1 MYIGLLMLE
10 NHPVEKLDK
19 MQAEKELIR
28 LNEILDRANS
38 DYYSNDAP
46 NLSDA
51 EYDTLKKRNLDI
63 ESRFPNLKLKNSVS
77 DKIGSKPSST
87 FKKIKH
93 TVKMLSL
100 ANGFDEQ
107 DIIDFDHR
115 VKKILGSE
123 DRVISYVAEPK
134 IDGLSLSLKYID
146 GKLFQATT
154 RGDGEVGE
162 NVTENA
168 ITIQNIPKYIQ
179 NAPSI
184 LEIRGEVYMSLND
197 FNELNIKQ
205 KNIDAKIF
213 SNPRNAAA
221 GSLRQLDSNV
231 TASRPLKFYAYA
243 WGEVSTPI
251 SDTQYNAINRLRKFG
266 FSTNDLTKKCYGPK
280 ELISHYDNISN
291 KRADLGY
298 DIDGVVYKVDDLSY
312 QDRLGFR
319 STTPRWAIAHKFPA
333 EIAQTWLE
341 SIEIQVGRTGALSP
355 VARLKPVN
363 VGGVI
368 VSNATLH
375 NEDYIKGKDSKGNII
390 RGGNDIREGDWVH
403 VYRAGD
409 VIPKISDVDVSKR
422 ISTSKSYTFPSF
434 CPECNSPSERIEGD
448 SVARCIGGITCPAQA
463 VQGLAHFVSRG
474 AFDIDGLGN
483 KQIEQFYQLGWVKEP
498 ADIFKLK
505 LRYENGI
512 KRLENRDGW
521 GQKSANNLFN
531 AVEAKRIIPLN
542 KMLYAL
548 GIRHVGE
555 TSAMLLSKHYK
566 SFDNLKKSMNEA
578 KNLEG
583 SSWSDLMSIDG
594 VGEVLAKAIIQI
606 FNNPAQRQII
616 DNLVE
621 ELIIEDEIENIVS
634 GSPLEGMVVVFTGSL
649 ELMTRSEAKISAEK
663 FGAKVSGS
671 VSKKTDLVV
680 SGPGAGSKEKKAIEL
695 GVKVLSES
703 EWLKLINL
711 NNLSDAK

>member
-1 MYIGLLMLE
+1 MLE

-221 GSLRQLDSNV
+221 GSLRQLDSKV

-280 ELISHYDNISN
+280 ELISHYNNISN

-390 RGGNDIREGDWVH
+390 RDGNDIREGDWVY

-422 ISTSKSYTFPSF
+422 ISTSKPYTFPSF

-594 VGEVLAKAIIQI
+594 VGEVLAKALIQI

-649 ELMTRSEAKISAEK
+649 ELMSRSEAKISAEK

-671 VSKKTDLVV
+671 VSKKTDFVV

-711 NNLSDAK
+711 NNFSDAK

>member
-1 MYIGLLMLE
+1 MSE

-51 EYDTLKKRNLDI
+51 EYDTLKKRNLNI
-63 ESRFPNLKLKNSVS
+63 ELRFPNLKLKNSVS
-77 DKIGSKPSST
+77 NKIGSKPSST

-221 GSLRQLDSNV
+221 GSLRQLDSKV

-251 SDTQYNAINRLRKFG
+251 SDTQYNAIKRLRKFG

-280 ELISHYDNISN
+280 ELISHYNKISN

-390 RGGNDIREGDWVH
+390 RDGNDIREGDWVY

-422 ISTSKSYTFPSF
+422 ISTSKPYTFPSF

-594 VGEVLAKAIIQI
+594 VGEVLAKALIQI

-634 GSPLEGMVVVFTGSL
+634 GSPLAGMVVVFTGSL
-649 ELMTRSEAKISAEK
+649 KLMSRSEAKISAEK

-671 VSKKTDLVV
+671 VSKKTDFVV

-711 NNLSDAK
+711 NNSSDAK

>member
-1 MYIGLLMLE
+1 MSE

-51 EYDTLKKRNLDI
+51 EYDTLKKRNLNI
-63 ESRFPNLKLKNSVS
+63 ELRFPNLKLKNSVS
-77 DKIGSKPSST
+77 NKIGSKPSST

-107 DIIDFDHR
+107 DIIDFDQR
-115 VKKILGSE
+115 VKKILGFE

-221 GSLRQLDSNV
+221 GSLRQLDSKV

-280 ELISHYDNISN
+280 ELISHYNNISN

-390 RGGNDIREGDWVH
+390 RDGNDIREGDWVY

-422 ISTSKSYTFPSF
+422 ISTSKPYTFPSF

-594 VGEVLAKAIIQI
+594 VGEVLAKALIQI

-649 ELMTRSEAKISAEK
+649 ELMSRSEAKISAEK

-671 VSKKTDLVV
+671 VSKKTDFVV

-711 NNLSDAK
+711 NNFSDAK

>member
-1 MYIGLLMLE
+1 MSE

-51 EYDTLKKRNLDI
+51 EYDTLKKRNLNI
-63 ESRFPNLKLKNSVS
+63 ELRFPNLKLKNSVS
-77 DKIGSKPSST
+77 NKIGSKPSST

-221 GSLRQLDSNV
+221 GSLRQLDSKI

-280 ELISHYDNISN
+280 ELISHYNNISN

-333 EIAQTWLE
+333 EMAQTWLE

-390 RGGNDIREGDWVH
+390 RDGNDIREGDWVY

-422 ISTSKSYTFPSF
+422 ISTSKPYTFPSF

-594 VGEVLAKAIIQI
+594 VGEVLAKAVIQI

-649 ELMTRSEAKISAEK
+649 ELMSRSEAKISAEK

-671 VSKKTDLVV
+671 VSKKTDFVV

>member
-1 MYIGLLMLE
+1 MSE

-51 EYDTLKKRNLDI
+51 EYDTLKKRNLNI

-221 GSLRQLDSNV
+221 GSLRQLDSKV

-280 ELISHYDNISN
+280 ELISHYNNISN

-390 RGGNDIREGDWVH
+390 RDGNDIREGDWVY

-422 ISTSKSYTFPSF
+422 ISTSKPYTFPSF

-594 VGEVLAKAIIQI
+594 VGEVLAKALIQI

-649 ELMTRSEAKISAEK
+649 ELMSRSEAKISAEK

-671 VSKKTDLVV
+671 VSKKTDFVV

-711 NNLSDAK
+711 NNFSDAK

>member
-1 MYIGLLMLE
+1 MSE

-51 EYDTLKKRNLDI
+51 EYDTLKKRNLNI
-63 ESRFPNLKLKNSVS
+63 ELRFPNLKLKNSVS
-77 DKIGSKPSST
+77 NKIGSKPSST

-221 GSLRQLDSNV
+221 GSLRQLDSKV

-280 ELISHYDNISN
+280 ELISHYNNISN

-390 RGGNDIREGDWVH
+390 RDGNDIREGDWVY

-422 ISTSKSYTFPSF
+422 ISTSKPYTFPSF

-531 AVEAKRIIPLN
+531 AIEAKRIIPLN

-566 SFDNLKKSMNEA
+566 SFDDLKKSMNGA
-578 KNLEG
+578 KSLEG

-594 VGEVLAKAIIQI
+594 VGEILAKAVVQI

-621 ELIIEDEIENIVS
+621 ELVIEDETENIVS
-634 GSPLEGMVVVFTGSL
+634 GSPLEGMAVVFTGSL

>member
-1 MYIGLLMLE
+1 MSE

-51 EYDTLKKRNLDI
+51 EYDTLKKRNLNI
-63 ESRFPNLKLKNSVS
+63 ELRFPNLKLKNSVS
-77 DKIGSKPSST
+77 NKIGSKPSST

-168 ITIQNIPKYIQ
+168 NTIQNIPKYIQ

-221 GSLRQLDSNV
+221 GSLRQLDSKV

-280 ELISHYDNISN
+280 ELISHYNNISN

-594 VGEVLAKAIIQI
+594 VGEVLAKALIQI

-649 ELMTRSEAKISAEK
+649 ELMSRSEAKISAEK

-671 VSKKTDLVV
+671 VSKKTDFVV

>member
-1 MYIGLLMLE
+1 MSE

-51 EYDTLKKRNLDI
+51 EYDTLKKRNLNI
-63 ESRFPNLKLKNSVS
+63 ELRFPNLKLKNSVS
-77 DKIGSKPSST
+77 NKIGSKPSST

-221 GSLRQLDSNV
+221 GSLRQLDSKV

-280 ELISHYDNISN
+280 ELISHYNNISN

-390 RGGNDIREGDWVH
+390 RDGNDIREGDWVY

-422 ISTSKSYTFPSF
+422 ISTSKPYTFPSF

-531 AVEAKRIIPLN
+531 AIEAKRIIPLN

-578 KNLEG
+578 KSLEG

-594 VGEVLAKAIIQI
+594 VGEILAKAVVQI

-649 ELMTRSEAKISAEK
+649 ELMSRSEAKISAEK

-671 VSKKTDLVV
+671 VSKKTDFVV

-711 NNLSDAK
+711 NNFSDAK

>member
-1 MYIGLLMLE
+1 MSE

-51 EYDTLKKRNLDI
+51 EYDTLKKRNLNI
-63 ESRFPNLKLKNSVS
+63 ELRFPNLKLKNSVS
-77 DKIGSKPSST
+77 NKIGSKPSST

-221 GSLRQLDSNV
+221 GSLRQLDSKV

-280 ELISHYDNISN
+280 ELISHYNNISN

-390 RGGNDIREGDWVH
+390 RDGNDIREGDWVY

-422 ISTSKSYTFPSF
+422 ISTSKPYTFPSF

-578 KNLEG
+578 KSLEG

-594 VGEVLAKAIIQI
+594 VGEILAKAVVQI

-621 ELIIEDEIENIVS
+621 ELVIENEIENIVS

-711 NNLSDAK
+711 NNFSDAK

>member
-1 MYIGLLMLE
+1 MSE
-10 NHPVEKLDK
+10 DHPVEKLDK

-46 NLSDA
+46 ILSDA

-107 DIIDFDHR
+107 DIIDFDQR
-115 VKKILGSE
+115 VKKILGFE
-123 DRVISYVAEPK
+123 DRIISYVAEPK

-221 GSLRQLDSNV
+221 GSLRQLDSKV

-251 SDTQYNAINRLRKFG
+251 SDTQYNAIDRLRKFG

-390 RGGNDIREGDWVH
+390 RGGNDIREGDWVY

-422 ISTSKSYTFPSF
+422 ISTSKPYTFPSF
-434 CPECNSPSERIEGD
+434 CPECSSPSERIEGD

-531 AVEAKRIIPLN
+531 AIESKRTIPLN

-578 KNLEG
+578 KSLEG

-594 VGEVLAKAIIQI
+594 VGEILAKAVVQI

-649 ELMTRSEAKISAEK
+649 ELMSRSEAKISAEK

-671 VSKKTDLVV
+671 VSKKTDFVV

-711 NNLSDAK
+711 NNFSDAK

>member
-1 MYIGLLMLE
+1 MSE

-51 EYDTLKKRNLDI
+51 EYDTLKKRNLNI
-63 ESRFPNLKLKNSVS
+63 ELRFPNLKLKNSVS
-77 DKIGSKPSST
+77 NKIGSKPSST

-107 DIIDFDHR
+107 DIIDFDQR
-115 VKKILGSE
+115 VKKILGFE

-221 GSLRQLDSNV
+221 GSLRQLDSKV

-251 SDTQYNAINRLRKFG
+251 SDTQYNAIDRLRKFG

-390 RGGNDIREGDWVH
+390 RGGNDIREGDWVY

-422 ISTSKSYTFPSF
+422 ISTSKPYTFPSF
-434 CPECNSPSERIEGD
+434 CPECSSPSERIEGD

-594 VGEVLAKAIIQI
+594 VGEVLAKALIQI

-649 ELMTRSEAKISAEK
+649 ELMSRSEAKISAEK

-671 VSKKTDLVV
+671 VSKKTDFVV

-711 NNLSDAK
+711 NNFSDAK

>member
-1 MYIGLLMLE
+1 MLE

-221 GSLRQLDSNV
+221 GSLRQLDSKV

-531 AVEAKRIIPLN
+531 AIEAKRIIPLN

-566 SFDNLKKSMNEA
+566 SFDDLKKSMNGA
-578 KNLEG
+578 KSLEG

-594 VGEVLAKAIIQI
+594 VGEILAKAVVQI

-621 ELIIEDEIENIVS
+621 ELVIEDETENIVS

>member
-1 MYIGLLMLE
+1 MSE

-221 GSLRQLDSNV
+221 GSLRQLDSKV

-280 ELISHYDNISN
+280 ELIRHYDNISN

-390 RGGNDIREGDWVH
+390 RGGNDIREGDWVY

-422 ISTSKSYTFPSF
+422 ISTSKPYTFPSF
-434 CPECNSPSERIEGD
+434 CPECSSPSERIEGD

-463 VQGLAHFVSRG
+463 VQGLAHFVSRS

-498 ADIFKLK
+498 ADIFKLR

-531 AVEAKRIIPLN
+531 AIEAKRIIPFN

-555 TSAMLLSKHYK
+555 TSAALLSRHYK
-566 SFDNLKKSMNEA
+566 SFDNLKKSMIEA
-578 KNLEG
+578 KSLEG
-583 SSWSDLMSIDG
+583 SSWSDLISIDG
-594 VGEVLAKAIIQI
+594 VGEILAKAIVQF

-649 ELMTRSEAKISAEK
+649 ELMSRSEAKISAEK

>member
-1 MYIGLLMLE
+1 MLE

-221 GSLRQLDSNV
+221 GSLRQLDSKV

-531 AVEAKRIIPLN
+531 AIEAKRIIPLN

-578 KNLEG
+578 KSLEG

-594 VGEVLAKAIIQI
+594 VGEILAKAVVQI

-621 ELIIEDEIENIVS
+621 ELVIEDEIENIVS

>member
-1 MYIGLLMLE
+1 MSE

-51 EYDTLKKRNLDI
+51 EYDTLKKRNLNI
-63 ESRFPNLKLKNSVS
+63 ELRFPNLKLKNSVS
-77 DKIGSKPSST
+77 NKIGSKPSST

-251 SDTQYNAINRLRKFG
+251 FDTQYNAINRLRKFG

-298 DIDGVVYKVDDLSY
+298 DIDGVVYKVDNLSY

-375 NEDYIKGKDSKGNII
+375 NEDYIKGIDSKGNII
-390 RGGNDIREGDWVH
+390 RGGNDIREGDWVY

-422 ISTSKSYTFPSF
+422 ISTSKPYTFPSF
-434 CPECNSPSERIEGD
+434 CPECSSPSERIEGD

-594 VGEVLAKAIIQI
+594 VGEVLAKALIQI

-649 ELMTRSEAKISAEK
+649 ELMSRSEAKISAEK

-671 VSKKTDLVV
+671 VSKKTDFVV

-711 NNLSDAK
+711 NNFSDAK

>member
-1 MYIGLLMLE
+1 MSE

-221 GSLRQLDSNV
+221 GSLRQLDSKV

-298 DIDGVVYKVDDLSY
+298 DIDGVVYKVDNLSY

-390 RGGNDIREGDWVH
+390 RDGNDIREGDWVY

-422 ISTSKSYTFPSF
+422 ISTSKPYTFPSF

-542 KMLYAL
+542 KVLYAL

-594 VGEVLAKAIIQI
+594 VGEILAKAVVQI
-606 FNNPAQRQII
+606 FNNPAQLQII

-621 ELIIEDEIENIVS
+621 ELVIEDEIENIVS

-649 ELMTRSEAKISAEK
+649 ELMSRSEAKISAEK

-711 NNLSDAK
+711 NNFSDAK

>member
-1 MYIGLLMLE
+1 MSE

-51 EYDTLKKRNLDI
+51 EYDTLKKRNLNI
-63 ESRFPNLKLKNSVS
+63 ELRFPNLKLKNSVS
-77 DKIGSKPSST
+77 NKIGSKPSST

-221 GSLRQLDSNV
+221 GSLRQLDSKV

-280 ELISHYDNISN
+280 ELISHYNNISN

-390 RGGNDIREGDWVH
+390 RDGNDIREGDWVY

-422 ISTSKSYTFPSF
+422 ISTSKPYTFPSF

-594 VGEVLAKAIIQI
+594 VGEVLAKALIQI

-649 ELMTRSEAKISAEK
+649 ELMSRSEAKISAEK

-671 VSKKTDLVV
+671 VSKKTDFVV

-711 NNLSDAK
+711 NNFSDAK

>member
-1 MYIGLLMLE
+1 MSE

-221 GSLRQLDSNV
+221 GSLRQLDSKV

-390 RGGNDIREGDWVH
+390 RDGNDIREGDWVY

-422 ISTSKSYTFPSF
+422 ISTSKPYTFPSF

-531 AVEAKRIIPLN
+531 AIEAKRIIPLN

-578 KNLEG
+578 KSLEG

-594 VGEVLAKAIIQI
+594 VGEILAKAVVQI

-649 ELMTRSEAKISAEK
+649 ELMSRSEAKISAEK

-671 VSKKTDLVV
+671 VSKKTDFVV

>member
-1 MYIGLLMLE
+1 MSE
-10 NHPVEKLDK
+10 NYPVEKLDK

-63 ESRFPNLKLKNSVS
+63 ESRFPTLKLKNSVS
-77 DKIGSKPSST
+77 DKIGSKASST

-115 VKKILGSE
+115 VKKILGSD

-221 GSLRQLDSNV
+221 GSLRQLDSKV

-390 RGGNDIREGDWVH
+390 RDGNDIREGDWVY

-422 ISTSKSYTFPSF
+422 ILTSKPYTFPSF

>member
-1 MYIGLLMLE
+1 MSE

-51 EYDTLKKRNLDI
+51 EYDTLKKRNLNI
-63 ESRFPNLKLKNSVS
+63 ELRFPNLKLKNSVS
-77 DKIGSKPSST
+77 NKIGSKPSST

-221 GSLRQLDSNV
+221 GSLRQLDSKV

-280 ELISHYDNISN
+280 ELISHYNNISN

-390 RGGNDIREGDWVH
+390 RDGNDIREGDWVY

-422 ISTSKSYTFPSF
+422 ISTSKPYTFPSF

-594 VGEVLAKAIIQI
+594 VGEVLAKALIQI
-606 FNNPAQRQII
+606 FNNPAQSQII
-616 DNLVE
+616 DNLAE

-649 ELMTRSEAKISAEK
+649 ELMSRSEAKISAEK

-671 VSKKTDLVV
+671 VSKKTDFVV

-711 NNLSDAK
+711 NNFSDAK

>member
-1 MYIGLLMLE
+1 MSE

-51 EYDTLKKRNLDI
+51 EYDTLKKRNLNI
-63 ESRFPNLKLKNSVS
+63 ELRFPNLKLKNSVS
-77 DKIGSKPSST
+77 NKIGSKPSST

-221 GSLRQLDSNV
+221 GSLRQLDSKV

-280 ELISHYDNISN
+280 ELISHYNNISN

-390 RGGNDIREGDWVH
+390 RDGNDIREGDWVY

-422 ISTSKSYTFPSF
+422 ISTSKPYTFPSF

-542 KMLYAL
+542 KVLYAL

-594 VGEVLAKAIIQI
+594 VGEVLAKALIQI

-649 ELMTRSEAKISAEK
+649 ELMSRSEAKISAEK

-671 VSKKTDLVV
+671 VSKKTDFVV

-711 NNLSDAK
+711 NNFSDAK

>member
-1 MYIGLLMLE
+1 MYIGLLMSE

-51 EYDTLKKRNLDI
+51 EYDTLKKRNLNI
-63 ESRFPNLKLKNSVS
+63 ELRFPNLKLKNSVS
-77 DKIGSKPSST
+77 NKIGSKPSST

-221 GSLRQLDSNV
+221 GSLRQLDSKV

-280 ELISHYDNISN
+280 ELISHYNNISN

-390 RGGNDIREGDWVH
+390 RDGNDIREGDWVY

-422 ISTSKSYTFPSF
+422 ISTSKPYTFPSF

-594 VGEVLAKAIIQI
+594 VGEVLAKALIQI

-649 ELMTRSEAKISAEK
+649 EFMSRSEAKISAEK

-671 VSKKTDLVV
+671 VSKKTDFVV

-711 NNLSDAK
+711 NNFSDAK

>member
-1 MYIGLLMLE
+1 ML
-10 NHPVEKLDK
+10 NDYSVEDLDEVEAK
-19 MQAEKELIR
+19 KELIR

-38 DYYSNDAP
+38 DYYNNDAP
-46 NLSDA
+46 NLSDS
-51 EYDTLKKRNLDI
+51 EYDILKKRNSDI
-63 ESRFPNLKLKNSVS
+63 ELRFPNLKLQNSVS
-77 DKIGSKPSST
+77 NKVGSKPSNS

-93 TVKMLSL
+93 SVKMLSL

-115 VKKILGSE
+115 IKKFLGHE
-123 DRVISYVAEPK
+123 DTIITYVAEPK
-134 IDGLSLSLKYID
+134 IDGLSLSLKYLN
-146 GKLFQATT
+146 GKLSQATT

-168 ITIQNIPKYIQ
+168 KTIQNIPKNIH

-184 LEIRGEVYMSLND
+184 LEVRGEVYMSMDD
-197 FNELNIKQ
+197 FNKLNIKQ
-205 KNIDAKIF
+205 EKNNAKVF
-213 SNPRNAAA
+213 ANPRNAAA
-221 GSLRQLDSNV
+221 GSLRQLDSSV

-251 SDTQYNAINRLRKFG
+251 SDTQYNAINKLRDFG

-280 ELISHYDNISN
+280 ELIHHYDKISN

-298 DIDGVVYKVDDLSY
+298 DIDGVVYKVDNLLY
-312 QDRLGFR
+312 QDRLGYR

-333 EIAQTWLE
+333 EIAKTWLQ

-375 NEDYIKGKDSKGNII
+375 NEDYIKGRDSKGNLI

-403 VYRAGD
+403 IYRAGD
-409 VIPKISDVDVSKR
+409 VIPKISDVDISKR
-422 ISTSKSYTFPSF
+422 NSTSKPYSFPTL

-474 AFDIDGLGN
+474 AFDIEGLGSR
-483 KQIEQFYQLGWVKEP
+483 QIEQFYELGWVKEP
-498 ADIFKLK
+498 SDIFKLK

-512 KRLENRDGW
+512 QRLENRDGW
-521 GQKSANNLFN
+521 GKKSANNLFN
-531 AVEAKRIIPLN
+531 AIEAKRKIPLN

-555 TSAMLLSKHYK
+555 NSASLLSKHYK
-566 SFDNLKKSMNEA
+566 SFDNLRKSMDEA
-578 KNLEG
+578 KNMEDKK
-583 SSWSDLMSIDG
+583 WSELLSIDG
-594 VGEVLAKAIIQI
+594 VGEILAKTIVQV
-606 FNNPAQRQII
+606 FCNPSQRKII
-616 DNLVE
+616 DNLVD
-621 ELIIEDEIENIVS
+621 ELEIESELNVLVS
-634 GSPLEGMVVVFTGSL
+634 DSAVDGKVVVFTGSL
-649 ELMTRSEAKISAEK
+649 ERMTRSEAKISAEK
-663 FGAKVSGS
+663 YGAKVSGS
-671 VSKKTDLVV
+671 VSKKTDFVIA
-680 SGPGAGSKEKKAIEL
+680 GPGAGSKERKAIEL
-695 GVKVLSES
+695 GVKVLSET
-703 EWLKLINL
+703 EWLDLIDINKLA
-711 NNLSDAK
+711 DAK

>member
-1 MYIGLLMLE
+1 MSE

-51 EYDTLKKRNLDI
+51 EYDTLKKRNLNI
-63 ESRFPNLKLKNSVS
+63 ELRFPNLKLKNSVS
-77 DKIGSKPSST
+77 NKIGSKPSST

-280 ELISHYDNISN
+280 ELISHYNNISN

-390 RGGNDIREGDWVH
+390 RGGNDIREGDWVY

-422 ISTSKSYTFPSF
+422 ISTSKPYTFPSF

-566 SFDNLKKSMNEA
+566 SFDNLKKSLNEA

-594 VGEVLAKAIIQI
+594 VGEVLAKALIQI

-649 ELMTRSEAKISAEK
+649 ELMSRSEAKISAEK

-671 VSKKTDLVV
+671 VSKKTDFVV

-711 NNLSDAK
+711 NNFSDAK

>member
-1 MYIGLLMLE
+1 MSE

-51 EYDTLKKRNLDI
+51 EYDTLKKRNLNI
-63 ESRFPNLKLKNSVS
+63 ELRFPNLKLKNSVS
-77 DKIGSKPSST
+77 NKIGSKPSST

-221 GSLRQLDSNV
+221 GSLRQLDSKV

-280 ELISHYDNISN
+280 ELISHYNNISN

-390 RGGNDIREGDWVH
+390 RDGNDIREGDWVY

-422 ISTSKSYTFPSF
+422 ISTSKPYTFPSF

-594 VGEVLAKAIIQI
+594 VGEVLAKALIQI
-606 FNNPAQRQII
+606 FNNPAQSQII

-649 ELMTRSEAKISAEK
+649 ELMSRSEAKISAEK

-671 VSKKTDLVV
+671 VSKKTDFVV

-711 NNLSDAK
+711 NNFSDAK

>member
-1 MYIGLLMLE
+1 MSE
-10 NHPVEKLDK
+10 DHPVEKLDK

-46 NLSDA
+46 ILSDA

-107 DIIDFDHR
+107 DIIDFDQR
-115 VKKILGSE
+115 VKKILGFE

-221 GSLRQLDSNV
+221 GSLRQLDSKV

-251 SDTQYNAINRLRKFG
+251 SDTQYNAIDRLRKFG

-298 DIDGVVYKVDDLSY
+298 DIDGVVYKVDNLSY

-390 RGGNDIREGDWVH
+390 RGGNDIREGDWVY

-422 ISTSKSYTFPSF
+422 ISTSKPYTFPSF
-434 CPECNSPSERIEGD
+434 CPECSSPSERIEGD

-594 VGEVLAKAIIQI
+594 VGEVLAKALIQI

-649 ELMTRSEAKISAEK
+649 ELMSRSEAKISAEK

-671 VSKKTDLVV
+671 VSKKTDFVV

-711 NNLSDAK
+711 NNFSDAK

>member
-1 MYIGLLMLE
+1 MSE
-10 NHPVEKLDK
+10 DHPVEKLDK

-46 NLSDA
+46 ILSDA

-107 DIIDFDHR
+107 DIIDFDQR
-115 VKKILGSE
+115 VKKILGFE

-221 GSLRQLDSNV
+221 GSLRQLDSKV

-251 SDTQYNAINRLRKFG
+251 SDTQYNAIDRLRKFG

-298 DIDGVVYKVDDLSY
+298 DIDGVVYKVDNLSY

-390 RGGNDIREGDWVH
+390 RGGNDIREGDWVY

-422 ISTSKSYTFPSF
+422 ISTSKPYTFPSF
-434 CPECNSPSERIEGD
+434 CPECSSPSERIEGD

-531 AVEAKRIIPLN
+531 AIESKRTIPLN

-555 TSAMLLSKHYK
+555 TSATHLSKRYK

-578 KNLEG
+578 KSLEG
-583 SSWSDLMSIDG
+583 AHWSDLMSIDG
-594 VGEVLAKAIIQI
+594 VGEILAKAVVQI

-621 ELIIEDEIENIVS
+621 ELVIENEIENIVS

>member
-1 MYIGLLMLE
+1 MSE
-10 NHPVEKLDK
+10 DHPVEKLDK

-221 GSLRQLDSNV
+221 GSLRQLDSKV

-531 AVEAKRIIPLN
+531 AIESKRIIPLN

-578 KNLEG
+578 KSLEG

-594 VGEVLAKAIIQI
+594 VGEILAEAVVQI

-621 ELIIEDEIENIVS
+621 ELVIEDETDNIVS

>member
-1 MYIGLLMLE
+1 MSE

-51 EYDTLKKRNLDI
+51 EYDTLKKRNLNI
-63 ESRFPNLKLKNSVS
+63 ELRFPNLKLKNSVS

-221 GSLRQLDSNV
+221 GSLRQLDSKV

-280 ELISHYDNISN
+280 ELISHYNNISN

-390 RGGNDIREGDWVH
+390 RDGNDIREGDWVY

-422 ISTSKSYTFPSF
+422 ISTSKPYTFPSF

-531 AVEAKRIIPLN
+531 AVEAKRIIPFN

-594 VGEVLAKAIIQI
+594 VGEVLAKALIQI

-649 ELMTRSEAKISAEK
+649 ELMSRSEAKISAEK

-671 VSKKTDLVV
+671 VSKKTDFVV
-680 SGPGAGSKEKKAIEL
+680 SGPGAGSKEKKAIKL

-711 NNLSDAK
+711 NNFSDAK

>member
-1 MYIGLLMLE
+1 MSE

-51 EYDTLKKRNLDI
+51 EYDTLKKRNLNI
-63 ESRFPNLKLKNSVS
+63 ELRFPNLKLKNSVS
-77 DKIGSKPSST
+77 NKIGSKPSST

-93 TVKMLSL
+93 AVKMLSL

-221 GSLRQLDSNV
+221 GSLRQLDSKV

-280 ELISHYDNISN
+280 ELISHYNNISN

-390 RGGNDIREGDWVH
+390 RDGNDIREGDWVY

-422 ISTSKSYTFPSF
+422 ISTSKPYTFPSF

-594 VGEVLAKAIIQI
+594 VGEVLAKALIQI

-649 ELMTRSEAKISAEK
+649 EFMSRSEAKISAEK

-671 VSKKTDLVV
+671 VSKKTDFVV

-711 NNLSDAK
+711 NNFSDAK

>member
-1 MYIGLLMLE
+1 MSE
-10 NHPVEKLDK
+10 DHPVEKLDK

-46 NLSDA
+46 ILSDA

-107 DIIDFDHR
+107 DIIDFDQR
-115 VKKILGSE
+115 VKKILGFE

-221 GSLRQLDSNV
+221 GSLRQLDSKV

-531 AVEAKRIIPLN
+531 AIESKRTIPLN

-578 KNLEG
+578 KSLEG

-594 VGEVLAKAIIQI
+594 VGEILAKAVVQI

-621 ELIIEDEIENIVS
+621 ELVIENEIENIVS

>member
-1 MYIGLLMLE
+1 MSE

-51 EYDTLKKRNLDI
+51 EYDTLKKRNLNI
-63 ESRFPNLKLKNSVS
+63 ELRFPNLKLKNSVS
-77 DKIGSKPSST
+77 NKIGSKPSST

-221 GSLRQLDSNV
+221 GSLRQLDSKV

-390 RGGNDIREGDWVH
+390 RDGNDIREGDWVY

-422 ISTSKSYTFPSF
+422 ISTSKPYTFPSF

-578 KNLEG
+578 KSLEG

-594 VGEVLAKAIIQI
+594 VGEILAKAVVQI

-621 ELIIEDEIENIVS
+621 ELVIEDETENIVS

-649 ELMTRSEAKISAEK
+649 ELMSRSEAKISAEK

-671 VSKKTDLVV
+671 VSKKTDFVV

>member
-1 MYIGLLMLE
+1 MSE
-10 NHPVEKLDK
+10 DHPVEKLDK

-46 NLSDA
+46 ILSDA

-107 DIIDFDHR
+107 DIIDFDQR
-115 VKKILGSE
+115 VKKILGFE

-168 ITIQNIPKYIQ
+168 ITIQNIPKYIH

-221 GSLRQLDSNV
+221 GSLRQLDSKV

-251 SDTQYNAINRLRKFG
+251 SDTQYNAIDRLRKFG

-298 DIDGVVYKVDDLSY
+298 DIDGVVYKVDNLSY

-390 RGGNDIREGDWVH
+390 RGGNDIREGDWVY

-422 ISTSKSYTFPSF
+422 ISTSKPYTFPSF
-434 CPECNSPSERIEGD
+434 CPECSSPSERIEGD

-578 KNLEG
+578 KSLEG

-594 VGEVLAKAIIQI
+594 VGEILAKAVVQI

-621 ELIIEDEIENIVS
+621 ELVIENEIENIVS

>member
-1 MYIGLLMLE
+1 MSE

-46 NLSDA
+46 ILSDA

-221 GSLRQLDSNV
+221 GSLRQLDSKV

-280 ELISHYDNISN
+280 ELISHYNNISN

-390 RGGNDIREGDWVH
+390 RDGNDIREGDWVY

-422 ISTSKSYTFPSF
+422 ISTSKPYTFPSF

-566 SFDNLKKSMNEA
+566 SFDNLKKSLNEA

-594 VGEVLAKAIIQI
+594 VGEVLAKALIQI

-649 ELMTRSEAKISAEK
+649 ELMSRSEAKISAEK

-711 NNLSDAK
+711 NNFSDAK

>member
-1 MYIGLLMLE
+1 MSE

-221 GSLRQLDSNV
+221 GSLRQLDSKV

-280 ELISHYDNISN
+280 ELISHYNNISN

-390 RGGNDIREGDWVH
+390 RDGNDIREGDWVY

-422 ISTSKSYTFPSF
+422 ISTSKPYTFPSF

-594 VGEVLAKAIIQI
+594 VGEVLAKALIQI

-649 ELMTRSEAKISAEK
+649 ELMSRSEAKISAEK

-671 VSKKTDLVV
+671 VSKKTDFVV